1 MNIKVLQYIDNTQK
15 NNITTGQA
23 AVTGD
28 NISYNSSSA
37 VNSTGTDFDQVL
49 DDAKM
54 AEAAVA
60 IDRLIAQSNG
70 GSVDMSLV
78 QRFFDQNGIN
88 IELCRNTVS
97 PSAAVNNTAAY
108 SGSPAINRGSVKLE
122 ASGLSC
128 SADLDAIFN
137 EAASKY
143 GVDAKFLKAIAKC
156 ESDFSTECTSRS
168 GAMGIMQL
176 MPSTA
181 SAYGVSDPYDAYQ
194 NIMGGA
200 AVLKDLLNMFQGNQS
215 LAIAGYNAGCG
226 NVKKYGGVPPF
237 TETQNY
243 VAKVTSLMQTG
254 VSVPANT
261 VTVNPSANTSSNTGT
276 ATSENFNTSNEAT
289 VSSETAK
296 KNAEILAEIISAIST
311 LTTNQSTYSNTSMQ
325 SGLSALNGT
334 SASDFSAGSL
344 LSSYGNPISTILS
357 SLQNVD
363 TTDTDSLQ
371 KVLSYAEYQ
380 LLTSHYTNMVDIIS
394 VLGSTGLSTEN
405 DSDDSLSHLFELATQ
420 QNMRKVIN
428 VMGNSTS
435 LL

>member
-1 MNIKVLQYIDNTQK
+1 MNIKVLQYIDNTPK
-15 NNITTGQA
+15 NNITTGQV

-28 NISYNSSSA
+28 NIPSNSSSA
-37 VNSTGTDFDQVL
+37 VNSTGADFDQVL

-108 SGSPAINRGSVKLE
+108 SGSPAGISSDTNTYNAAASGASGISSSSVKLE

-176 MPSTA
+176 MPQTA
-181 SAYGVSDPYDAYQ
+181 ASLGVTNAYDPYQ

-200 AVLKDLLNMFQGNQS
+200 RYISEKLTQYNGDKS
-215 LAIAGYNAGCG
+215 LALAAYNAGSG
-226 NVKKYGGVPPF
+226 NVAKYGGIPPF
-237 TETQNY
+237 KETQNY
-243 VAKVTSLMQTG
+243 VAKVM
-254 VSVPANT
+254 AY
-261 VTVNPSANTSSNTGT
+261 
-276 ATSENFNTSNEAT
+276 
-289 VSSETAK
+289 
-296 KNAEILAEIISAIST
+296 IIH
-311 LTTNQSTYSNTSMQ
+311 NKWY
-325 SGLSALNGT
+325 
-334 SASDFSAGSL
+334 F
-344 LSSYGNPISTILS
+344 
-357 SLQNVD
+357 
-363 TTDTDSLQ
+363 DSH
-371 KVLSYAEYQ
+371 K
-380 LLTSHYTNMVDIIS
+380 II
-394 VLGSTGLSTEN
+394 
-405 DSDDSLSHLFELATQ
+405 F
-420 QNMRKVIN
+420 
-428 VMGNSTS
+428 
-435 LL
+435 